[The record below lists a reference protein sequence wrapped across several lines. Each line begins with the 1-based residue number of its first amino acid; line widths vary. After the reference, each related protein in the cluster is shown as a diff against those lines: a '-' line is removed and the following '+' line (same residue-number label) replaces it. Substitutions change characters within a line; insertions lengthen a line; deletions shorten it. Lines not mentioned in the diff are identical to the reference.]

1 MKGASFTSFRL
12 IVSQINYNGM
22 LLKLTT
28 KQKIAL
34 QSKNKFFHLYK
45 LDTDSEN
52 VLLGIICLYMKHLVQ
67 HYIIRIVIK
76 VGYEEYADFKSFK
89 EISKTS

>member
-52 VLLGIICLYMKHLVQ
+52 VLLGIICLLYETFSSTLYNQ
-67 HYIIRIVIK
+67 DCNQSRI
-76 VGYEEYADFKSFK
+76 
-89 EISKTS
+89 